1 MDTTLLTRLQ
11 KWYLANCD
19 GEWEHSYGI
28 SIGTLDN
35 PGWTVK
41 IDLTDTCLQD
51 LAYEKQ
57 VANGDF
63 DWLIVKVNEKAFEA
77 SGDPN
82 KLTVVLSIFL
92 DEIIPKYA
100 DPNFE
105 YEVYVPLT
113 GGPTNSW
120 RPAKAKM
127 ISEDTLQITRLPDLD
142 YKDIRTISVD
152 DITFYKENIYRY
164 QSEIGI
170 GDKIKVELVETFM
183 GVTLTAIK

>member
-1 MDTTLLTRLQ
+1 MTRLQ
-11 KWYLANCD
+11 KWYQANCD
-19 GEWEHSYGI
+19 GEWEHRYGI

-41 IDLTDTCLQD
+41 IDLIDTCLQD
-51 LAYEKQ
+51 LEYEMQ
-57 VANGDF
+57 FDNGDF
-63 DWLIVKVNEKAFEA
+63 DWLIVKVNEKIFEA

-92 DEIIPKYA
+92 DEIIPEYA

-105 YEVYVPLT
+105 YEVYIPLT
-113 GGPTNSW
+113 GGPTSIW

-142 YKDIRTISVD
+142 YKEIRNISVD
-152 DITFYKENIYRY
+152 DITFKKEDINKY
-164 QSEIGI
+164 QSEIGV